1 MRDARSPKSR
11 AILPISN
18 LTKEFAMNDH
28 SNKSNVK
35 QSIATLKAAYRQ
47 GGLQGHPS
55 QSAVAVKGN
64 EVLASWGSAMRR

>member
-1 MRDARSPKSR
+1 
-11 AILPISN
+11 
-18 LTKEFAMNDH
+18 MNDH
-28 SNKSNVK
+28 SNKSSVK